1 MLVRLAG
8 LSRTLRLPRPGGA
21 GPGPA
26 ARLCALLVLAA
37 ALAGCGS
44 DTRVE
49 DLSRRAKVLWERGQY
64 EDAARAF
71 VAVTEVDPRSALA
84 EESTFW
90 AGCLYQY
97 YLNDPAQ
104 ATRYYRLLA
113 LRFPDG
119 EYVNQAKQNLVEIYE
134 QDPNTVYRALQIYR
148 QLLQAKELSDSYEKI
163 QLKIALLNMQLGR
176 MDQARFE
183 LRTFLRK
190 FPHSRD
196 RAQAYYLVGFSYYLE
211 RRTRVAISVMQ
222 QTVKDF
228 PDTPVAAQAQF
239 FMADTQEEQGNL
251 QEALKLFQGLTG
263 KYHDPKIVE
272 KRIQTLEARIRRG
285 VR

>member
-1 MLVRLAG
+1 MQRGLAG
-8 LSRTLRLPRPGGA
+8 LLRALCPPRTCWTGR
-21 GPGPA
+21 GPS
-26 ARLCALLVLAA
+26 ARLCALLCLLPL
-37 ALAGCGS
+37 LAGCGT
-44 DTRVE
+44 DTRVA

-64 EDAARAF
+64 EDAARSF

-90 AGCLYQY
+90 AGSLYQY
-97 YLNDPAQ
+97 YLDNPAQ
-104 ATRYYRLLA
+104 AARFYQLLA

-119 EYVNQAKQNLVEIYE
+119 EYVTQAKQNLAEIYE
-134 QDPNTVYRALQIYR
+134 QDPNTAYRALQLYR
-148 QLLQAKELSDSYEKI
+148 QLLQAKELRDSYERY
-163 QLKIALLNMQLGR
+163 QLKVALLNMQLGR

-183 LRTFLRK
+183 LRAFLRK
-190 FPHSRD
+190 YPRSHD

-211 RRTRVAISVMQ
+211 RRPRVAMSVMQ
-222 QTVKDF
+222 QTLKEF
-228 PDTPVAAQAQF
+228 PDSPVAAQAQF

-263 KYHDPKIVE
+263 KYHNAKIVE

>member
-1 MLVRLAG
+1 MLFPPG
-8 LSRTLRLPRPGGA
+8 PGGRRL
-21 GPGPA
+21 GA
-26 ARLCALLVLAA
+26 AMPFGLLLLFAPLL
-37 ALAGCGS
+37 LAGCGS
-44 DTRVE
+44 DRSVG
-49 DLSRRAKVLWERGQY
+49 DLSRRAKTLWERGQY

-71 VAVTEVDPRSALA
+71 VAVTEVDPRSALG

-97 YLNDPAQ
+97 YLNNPAQ
-104 ATRYYRLLA
+104 ATRYYQLLA

-119 EYVNQAKQNLVEIYE
+119 EYVNQAKQNLAEIYE

-148 QLLQAKELSDSYEKI
+148 QLLLAKELSDSQERF
-163 QLKIALLNMQLGR
+163 QLKVAVLNLQLGR
-176 MDQARFE
+176 MDQARYE

-190 FPHSRD
+190 YPRARE
-196 RAQAYYLVGFSYYLE
+196 RAQAYYLVGYSYYME
-211 RRTRVAISVMQ
+211 RRPRVAMAVMQ
-222 QTVKDF
+222 QTMKDF

-263 KYHDPKIVE
+263 KYHNPKIVE